1 MESSL
6 PLSRWPEPYRSIRDW
21 RRVPDHHRRAFGRL
35 LSWALP
41 RHCDPLDPMAVRAF
55 AEELRRSASVGV
67 AYKVLS
73 ALGLIL
79 MDLRSELRWDWLQTL
94 RRHVGQQGGN
104 PRRSTSGRR
113 RGKLRTVSIPVS
125 HWPEPVRTAWQH
137 ALDRGNPAD
146 EFGEFADDAG
156 ACAHWSENMR
166 KHAERGYSRFL
177 WHLADRGL
185 PPIVTRPAIEVFI
198 RALRQ
203 RALSPTSIA
212 SYVAGV
218 LRVMVVVHPDGDWDW
233 LRAAH
238 NRLAADARYA
248 PKRKDGRVVHGAALY
263 ALGLHLIEAARRERP
278 ELVRTAVLFRD
289 GLLFVV
295 LTMAPARASSFR
307 IMKLGEH
314 LMGADDPNT
323 IRFGAHETK
332 EGRPE
337 SYPIWPAV
345 RDLIE
350 EYLIVYR
357 PVLAGAYDGPEL
369 WLAAGGRPLTYRS
382 FWQAIRVRSLE
393 YLGIAL
399 SPHLARDSVALTVS
413 EEAPDS
419 MDLATTLLHHA
430 TRDSTAPYRRA
441 ASTIA
446 ASRAAQR
453 LHEKARHRAARAIR
467 TMASQPPEATDDDT
481 TGQL

>member
-1 MESSL
+1 
-6 PLSRWPEPYRSIRDW
+6 
-21 RRVPDHHRRAFGRL
+21 VH
-35 LSWALP
+35 
-41 RHCDPLDPMAVRAF
+41 AF
-55 AEELRRSASVGV
+55 AEELRRSASLGA

-79 MDLRSELRWDWLQTL
+79 MDLRSDLRWDWLQTL
-94 RRHVGQQGGN
+94 RRQVGQRGGN
-104 PRRSTSGRR
+104 PRRPTSGRG
-113 RGKLRTVSIPVS
+113 RGKARTVSIPVS
-125 HWPEPVRTAWQH
+125 RWPEAERVAWQH
-137 ALDRGNPAD
+137 ALDRGNPLD
-146 EFGEFADDAG
+146 EFGEFAEDAG

-166 KHAERGYSRFL
+166 KHAERGYSRLL

-185 PPIVTRPAIEVFI
+185 PPIVTRQAIELFI

-238 NRLAADARYA
+238 KRLAADARYA
-248 PKRKDGRVVHGAALY
+248 PKRKDGRVVHGAELY
-263 ALGLHLIEAARRERP
+263 ALGLRLIDAARRERP
-278 ELVRTAVLFRD
+278 ELARTAVLFRD

-295 LTMAPARASSFR
+295 LAMAPARANCFR
-307 IMKLGEH
+307 SMRLGEH
-314 LMGADDPNT
+314 LMGAGDPDT

-350 EYLIVYR
+350 EYLTLYR
-357 PVLAGAYDGPEL
+357 PVLAGAYAGPEL
-369 WLAAGGRPLTYRS
+369 WLAAGGRPLIYRS
-382 FWQAIRVRSLE
+382 LWQAVHNRSLE
-393 YLGIAL
+393 HLGIAL

-419 MDLATTLLHHA
+419 MDLVTTLLHHA
-430 TRDSTAPYRRA
+430 TRESTAPYRRA

-446 ASRAAQR
+446 ASRTAQH
-453 LHEKARHRAARAIR
+453 LHEKARVRAARAVR
-467 TMASQPPEATDDDT
+467 ARGASVPAESDGQTTEAPPT
-481 TGQL
+481 